1 MRTGMIRT
9 EKEKTTYYDHFAKK
23 WRCDGRRKRIWLSYL
38 KKSANK
44 KFRRIKKQK
53 IRDGEEYEL

>member
-1 MRTGMIRT
+1 MASRT
-9 EKEKTTYYDHFAKK
+9 EKQKTTYYDHFAKH

-44 KFRRIKKQK
+44 KFRKMEKNRIEK
-53 IRDGEEYEL
+53 GEYND

>member
-1 MRTGMIRT
+1 MASRT
-9 EKEKTTYYDHFAKK
+9 EKQKTTYYDHFAKH

-44 KFRRIKKQK
+44 KYRKIEKERIS
-53 IRDGEEYEL
+53 RGEYEC